1 MHYQVTFRLGG
12 DERTESIDAP
22 DAASAVNQTQIEF
35 GRGDEMFEL
44 ISVTLDEP
52 ISPDDELSED

>member
-1 MHYQVTFRLGG
+1 MLYQVIFQLDGE
-12 DERTESIDAP
+12 ERTATIDAP
-22 DAASAVNQTQIEF
+22 DAASGVNQTQVEF

-52 ISPDDELSED
+52 LSDEELSED

>member
-1 MHYQVTFRLGG
+1 MHYQVTFRLDG

-22 DAASAVNQTQIEF
+22 DAASAVNQTQAEF

-44 ISVTLDEP
+44 ISVTVDEP
-52 ISPDDELSED
+52 ALSDEDLFED